1 LAKTIFSLKFD
12 KKRRIFLFGIFT
24 QPRVDALTSAPTE
37 RIRQMYQTYNTL
49 KHRWARVKDFINYTQ
64 PKDFW
69 MDINSYLRNLTRNL
83 IEDTLDEEMIQYM
96 QTQPYQRTDRASRLD
111 YRNGYYRRN
120 LVTTFGPIRDI
131 AIPRSR
137 LGLFRPSVFERYQRR
152 QETVNTA
159 VCNVFLRGISTRD
172 VAEALKPLLGSTLSA
187 SAVSSITKRLN
198 PLVKE
203 FHERKLLDEYQFLFL
218 DGITISVKG
227 SFKAKKIL
235 ILVAY
240 GITVFGKKEL
250 IAFRIA
256 NAESNSACE
265 GFLNNLFCRG
275 FEGKNLK
282 MIVTDGSK
290 GFAHAIE
297 IVYPHALH
305 QRCWVHKLRN
315 ATKHLKKADIK
326 PFKLDARKIYNA
338 STHRK
343 AIAAFKKLKKDWH
356 RAAPEAVK
364 CLERDLDELLVF
376 LTIPIKEQFRAFIR
390 RQIRTTNIIERSF
403 REVRRRTRPMG
414 CFTNY
419 DSVSRIIYAI
429 FNRLNSKW
437 QEKPLKEFTQF
448 I

>member
-1 LAKTIFSLKFD
+1 
-12 KKRRIFLFGIFT
+12 
-24 QPRVDALTSAPTE
+24 
-37 RIRQMYQTYNTL
+37 MYQTYNTV

-64 PKDFW
+64 PKEFW
-69 MDINSYLRNLTRNL
+69 LDVNTYLRKLTKSL

-96 QTQPYQRTDRASRLD
+96 QTQPYQRTARSNRLD
-111 YRNGYYRRN
+111 YRNGHYYRN
-120 LVTTFGPIRDI
+120 LDTTIGPVERI
-131 AIPRSR
+131 AVPRSR
-137 LGLFRPSVFERYQRR
+137 QGLFRPSVFERYQRR
-152 QETVNTA
+152 QEAVNTA
-159 VCNVFLRGISTRD
+159 VCNIFLRGISTRD
-172 VAEALKPLLGSTLSA
+172 VSEALKPLLNTTLSA
-187 SAVSSITKRLN
+187 SAVSRITKRLN

-227 SFKAKKIL
+227 SLKARKIL
-235 ILVAY
+235 VLVAY

-250 IAFRIA
+250 IAFRIS
-256 NAESNSACE
+256 NAESNTACE
-265 GFLNNLFCRG
+265 GFLNNLFTRG
-275 FEGKNLK
+275 LEGKNLK

-290 GFAHAIE
+290 GLAHAIE

-305 QRCWVHKLRN
+305 QRCWVHSLRN
-315 ATKHLKKADIK
+315 ATKHLKKAEIK
-326 PFKLDARKIYNA
+326 PFKSDARKIYNA
-338 STHRK
+338 STHRE
-343 AIAAFKKLKKDWH
+343 AVAAFKTLRKHWQNT
-356 RAAPEAVK
+356 APDAVR
-364 CLERDLDELLVF
+364 CLERNLDELLAF
-376 LTIPIKEQFRAFIR
+376 LVIPIKEQYRAFIR

-437 QEKPLKEFTQF
+437 QEKPLKQFTQF

>member
-1 LAKTIFSLKFD
+1 
-12 KKRRIFLFGIFT
+12 
-24 QPRVDALTSAPTE
+24 
-37 RIRQMYQTYNTL
+37 MYQTYNTV

-64 PKDFW
+64 PEEFW
-69 MDINSYLRNLTRNL
+69 TDANVYLRKLTKSL

-96 QTQPYQRTDRASRLD
+96 QTQPYQRTGKSNRLD
-111 YRNGYYRRN
+111 YRNGHYYRN
-120 LVTTFGPIRDI
+120 LDTTLGPVEQI
-131 AIPRSR
+131 AVPRSR
-137 LGLFRPSVFERYQRR
+137 RGLFRTSVFERYQRR
-152 QETVNTA
+152 QEAVNTA

-172 VAEALKPLLGSTLSA
+172 VSEALKPLLGTTLSA
-187 SAVSSITKRLN
+187 SAVSRITKRLD

-203 FHERKLLDEYQFLFL
+203 FHRRKLLDEYQFLFL

-227 SFKAKKIL
+227 SLKAKKIL

-240 GITVFGKKEL
+240 GITIFGKKEL

-256 NAESNSACE
+256 NAESTSACE
-265 GFLNNLFCRG
+265 SFLNDLFRRG
-275 FEGKNLK
+275 LEGKNLK
-282 MIVTDGSK
+282 MVITDGSK
-290 GFAHAIE
+290 GFIAAIDL
-297 IVYPHALH
+297 VYPHALH

-315 ATKHLKKADIK
+315 ATKYLKKADIK
-326 PFKLDARKIYNA
+326 AFKLDARSIYNA
-338 STHRK
+338 ATHRE
-343 AIAAFKKLKKDWH
+343 AVAAFKHLRKRWQ
-356 RAAPEAVK
+356 RSSPEAVA
-364 CLERDLDELLVF
+364 CLERNMDELLIF
-376 LTIPIKEQFRAFIR
+376 LTMPIKEQYRIFIR

-437 QEKPLKEFTQF
+437 QEKPLKQFTQF